1 MNELTKIIKSQIK
14 MHGSITFCKFME
26 LALYHKDFGY
36 YTAGRDRIGKKG
48 DFYTSPCVHPAF
60 GEIIGRFI
68 KKSSE
73 LVDAKNFKVIEMG
86 AGKGYLALDILD
98 SIKSNYPELYTNLR
112 YLISETSPAQIE
124 DGMKLLSEHNNRVS
138 WIDSISDLENSS
150 VSGVF
155 LSNELLDSFPFHRVK
170 YTDHKIMEIYV
181 GRNNNEFIEIEGEPS
196 FPEFKDY
203 LETCGLEFL
212 DGQEFEVRTNVKK
225 WLLEVSRI
233 LDKGFVLTIDYG
245 FLAPE
250 LFNPSRTKGTY
261 KCMHKHAIND
271 NPYINIGVQDITA
284 HVDFSNL
291 ITIGESFGLKTIK
304 YITQGQF
311 LIDWGILDILE
322 RYSSDER
329 SVNSQKEI
337 LAIKNLFLPSLMG
350 DRFKALIQ
358 YKNLD
363 GKISTFYPKSPLQI
377 SFQGS
382 MDLY

>member
-1 MNELTKIIKSQIK
+1 VNELTKIIKSQLK
-14 MHGSITFCKFME
+14 MHGSITFSQFTE
-26 LALYHKDFGY
+26 LALYNKDFGY
-36 YTAGRDRIGKKG
+36 YTAGRERIGKKG

-73 LVDAKNFKVIEMG
+73 LVDAKNFTVVEMG

-112 YLISETSPAQIE
+112 YLVSETSPAQIE
-124 DGMKLLSEHNNRVS
+124 DGKKLLSDHNKRVS
-138 WIDSISDLENSS
+138 WIDSISDLGNST

-170 YTDHKIMEIYV
+170 YTNHKIMEIYV
-181 GRNNNEFIEIEGEPS
+181 GLNNNEFIEIEGEPS
-196 FPEFKDY
+196 RHEIKDY
-203 LETCGLEFL
+203 VENYDLEFL

-225 WLLEVSRI
+225 WLLEVSRT

-250 LFNPSRTKGTY
+250 LFNTTRMKGTFKCIY
-261 KCMHKHAIND
+261 KHTINE
-271 NPYINIGVQDITA
+271 NPYSHIGDQDITA

-291 ITIGESFGLKTIK
+291 ITIGESLGLKTIK
-304 YITQGQF
+304 YTTQGQF

-363 GKISTFYPKSPLQI
+363 GKINTFYPKPPLQI
-377 SFQGS
+377 SFQSSGNR
-382 MDLY
+382 Y